1 MLTFNEEL
9 HEYRLDGVVIPSVTT
24 IISAVGLYDF
34 DYVSAETL
42 AVAAERGTI
51 IHRCIEWYAQGQR
64 DESSIDPELVGYF
77 LGSLNM
83 KEAGL
88 LPDRPVEIER
98 RVCSKR
104 FRYAGTLDQKYE
116 LDWINDLKTGLPGP
130 EHGLQLSAYWLAD
143 YEDLLTKPK
152 RLTGSYLHRDGSTG
166 DLIDYPYDP
175 QTWLA
180 IRTEYEWRKKNNKIS
195 KRWR

>member
-24 IISAVGLYDF
+24 IISAVGLYEF
-34 DYVSAETL
+34 DYVSSETL
-42 AVAAERGTI
+42 EVAAERGTI
-51 IHRCIEWYAQGQR
+51 IHRCIEWYEQGQL

-77 LGSLNM
+77 ESYLKM

-88 LPDRPVEIER
+88 LPARPVEIEK

-116 LDWINDLKTGLPGP
+116 LDWINDIKTGMPGP
-130 EHGLQLSAYWLAD
+130 EHGLQLSAYWLAEH
-143 YEDLLTKPK
+143 EDMLTKPE
-152 RLTGSYLHRDGSTG
+152 RLTASYLHRDGSTG
-166 DLIDYPYDP
+166 DLVDYPYDP

>member
-24 IISAVGLYDF
+24 IISAVGLYEF
-34 DYVSAETL
+34 DYVSSETL
-42 AVAAERGTI
+42 EVAAERGTI
-51 IHRCIEWYAQGQR
+51 IHRCIEWHEQGPL

-77 LGSLNM
+77 ESYIKM

-88 LPDRPVEIER
+88 LPEKPDEIEK

-104 FRYAGTLDQKYE
+104 FRYAGTLDQKYAGN
-116 LDWINDLKTGLPGP
+116 WINDIKTGMPGP
-130 EHGLQLSAYWLAD
+130 EHGLQLSAYWLAEH
-143 YEDLLTKPK
+143 EDMLTKPE
-152 RLTGSYLHRDGSTG
+152 RLTGCYLHRDGSIG
-166 DLIDYPYDP
+166 ELIDYPYDP

-180 IRTEYEWRKKNNKIS
+180 VLTEYVWRKKNNKIS

>member
-24 IISAVGLYDF
+24 IISGVGLYDLE
-34 DYVSAETL
+34 YVSSETL
-42 AVAAERGTI
+42 EVAAERGKI
-51 IHRCIEWYAQGQR
+51 IHRCIEWYEKGQL

-77 LGSLNM
+77 ESYLKM

-88 LPDRPVEIER
+88 LPEKPDEIEK

-104 FRYAGTLDQKYE
+104 FRYAGTLDQLYGG
-116 LDWINDLKTGLPGP
+116 DWINDVKTGLQEP
-130 EHGLQLSAYWLAD
+130 ENGLQLSAYWLAD
-143 YEDLLTKPK
+143 YEDMLTRPK
-152 RLTGSYLHRDGSTG
+152 RLTASYLHRDGSTG
-166 DLIDYPYDP
+166 DLVDYPYDP
-175 QTWLA
+175 QTWLS
-180 IRTEYEWRKKNNKIS
+180 IRTDYEWRKKNNKIS